1 MQVSYKDYILRTFYS
16 KRFRSLQIMNI
27 NFWVEKTYVRF
38 FFDFN
43 DKEDLIFTI
52 KILKKS
58 NESFVEKYRINDGF
72 ATL

>member
-1 MQVSYKDYILRTFYS
+1 
-16 KRFRSLQIMNI
+16 MNI

-72 ATL
+72 ATLSSGNQNTFFVIQKIEIFNHI